1 MTTLIL
7 DGYLVK
13 EGNDMESK
21 LFFYSKRPIKH
32 DCNEFSA
39 GNDDDNVFL
48 IDLPIKNFTVI
59 NEPHRCKITVEL
71 EK

>member
-7 DGYLVK
+7 DGYIVK

-21 LFFYSKRPIKH
+21 LFFYSQMPIKH

-39 GNDDDNVFL
+39 GNDGDNVFL
-48 IDLPIKNFTVI
+48 IELPISRFAVV
-59 NEPHRCKITVEL
+59 NEPQKCKITVEL